1 MKSVYR
7 PRTWSVCFTLRAPV
21 NQSGNWQEGMRVK
34 KGQLTDFCGF
44 KMTFFEAGAQYSIC
58 EHRGRTL
65 DKFEVAE

>member
-1 MKSVYR
+1 M
-7 PRTWSVCFTLRAPV
+7 
-21 NQSGNWQEGMRVK
+21 K